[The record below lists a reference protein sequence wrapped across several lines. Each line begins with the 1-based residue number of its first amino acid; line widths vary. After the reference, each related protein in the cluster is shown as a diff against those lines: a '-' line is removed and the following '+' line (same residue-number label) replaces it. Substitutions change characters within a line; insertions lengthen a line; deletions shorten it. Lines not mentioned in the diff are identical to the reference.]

1 VDTLQ
6 PIVPPLTPTDQGTP
20 PADQRMPKRRHRIW
34 AIPLVVIV
42 MVFVGVVL
50 IQNFRTVDYFAVA
63 PGGASSAQAR
73 IVVGKGV
80 ESHDSKGKVLF
91 VTVREPQLTAL
102 AKWVAG
108 EEDDV
113 EVVEKQ
119 RILGDQTPEQN
130 RQENLKLM
138 AYSKDFAS
146 FVALKRLGYDVK
158 VSDGGVSIASLCL
171 ESTDGKTC
179 SKEAPAATVLKD
191 DDLITDIDGTP
202 INIASDIAPVLAGRK
217 DGDLVSVT
225 VKRGN
230 DTLTVDA
237 PLTSDSG
244 RVILG
249 IIPDPRPPD
258 TIKFQLPVDVSIDSG
273 QVGGPS
279 AGLAFTL
286 AILDQLTPGEITGGA
301 KVAATGT
308 IGLDGRVGAIGG
320 LPQKAVAVR
329 EAGAKVFM
337 VPDEQTS
344 DEIAEARRL
353 TDNQLEIVTVSSLD
367 DALHELATLGGNA
380 ESLGTP
386 GAGKG

>member
-1 VDTLQ
+1 
-6 PIVPPLTPTDQGTP
+6 
-20 PADQRMPKRRHRIW
+20 
-34 AIPLVVIV
+34 
-42 MVFVGVVL
+42 
-50 IQNFRTVDYFAVA
+50 
-63 PGGASSAQAR
+63 
-73 IVVGKGV
+73 
-80 ESHDSKGKVLF
+80 
-91 VTVREPQLTAL
+91 
-102 AKWVAG
+102 
-108 EEDDV
+108 
-113 EVVEKQ
+113 
-119 RILGDQTPEQN
+119 
-130 RQENLKLM
+130 
-138 AYSKDFAS
+138 
-146 FVALKRLGYDVK
+146 

-171 ESTDGKTC
+171 ESADGKTC
-179 SKEAPAATVLKD
+179 SKEAPAAAVLKD

-202 INIASDIAPVLAGRK
+202 INITSDIAPVLAGKK

-230 DTLTVDA
+230 DTVTVDA

-286 AILDQLTPGEITGGA
+286 AILDRLTCGDITGGA

-329 EAGAKVFM
+329 ESGAEVFM
-337 VPDEQTS
+337 VPDEQS
-344 DEIAEARRL
+344 SEEIAEAKRL

-386 GAGKG
+386 GDGNC